1 MEFFIEAKPIIIVL
15 HALAAAVGLGAVVT
29 TDTLFFKFL
38 KDFRISRKEADTL
51 DTISKIIWTA
61 ILLLLITGVLLY
73 LSAPLDYLAKSKFI
87 TKVIVYVIVVLN
99 GIALNAVISPYLIK
113 LSFNEDAE
121 VLRKNRKFRLLRR
134 ISFASGA
141 LSMVSWFVIFIL
153 GSIRGIPVTTV
164 QALTVYLGLVIIAVS
179 GSQLFA
185 KSLHKNHHAE

>member
-73 LSAPLDYLAKSKFI
+73 LSAPHKPEFQNHYLPPNQYQPIHNHK
-87 TKVIVYVIVVLN
+87 Y
-99 GIALNAVISPYLIK
+99 YQH
-113 LSFNEDAE
+113 
-121 VLRKNRKFRLLRR
+121 
-134 ISFASGA
+134 
-141 LSMVSWFVIFIL
+141 
-153 GSIRGIPVTTV
+153 IPNIEPTYHFPVNFEY
-164 QALTVYLGLVIIAVS
+164 ARA
-179 GSQLFA
+179 
-185 KSLHKNHHAE
+185 